1 MCDFSF
7 LKFSLKK
14 RKERN
19 PFSGEWWLLH
29 RRRRR
34 PLLLLSCFSFALL
47 SILWS
52 IADMSIS
59 KSSHRILAS
68 MVWECVSLVVRRGY
82 NEKGRGWVG
91 FLSSGTWWAIFRS
104 VLLHP
109 IFAQA
114 WWCVWVGV
122 NSSDLDL
129 VSLGLC
135 WRGEVVVFVSYVA
148 LVSWL
153 WRCFN
158 LFSRWVCRYQ
168 PSRRDMVVTSLA
180 VSVPMML
187 RWLGKI
193 SGFFVDKW
201 VCLCLQ
207 LDIQLSSLVFVFC
220 SWSTHFGFAHIRLG
234 SSGLVSIVSIVC
246 LWLLLLLYQWFTL

>member
-129 VSLGLC
+129 VYVGVERWLSSFPMSPWCLGFGGVSTFSQDEFVGISLQDETWWLPLWQCQFRWCSVGSGRSLDSSLTSGFVCAYNSISSCLPWSLSSVHGAPILDLRTSALGL
-135 WRGEVVVFVSYVA
+135 RV
-148 LVSWL
+148 
-153 WRCFN
+153 
-158 LFSRWVCRYQ
+158 
-168 PSRRDMVVTSLA
+168 
-180 VSVPMML
+180 
-187 RWLGKI
+187 
-193 SGFFVDKW
+193 
-201 VCLCLQ
+201 
-207 LDIQLSSLVFVFC
+207 
-220 SWSTHFGFAHIRLG
+220 
-234 SSGLVSIVSIVC
+234 
-246 LWLLLLLYQWFTL
+246 WFL